1 MTLCMCVPLSL
12 CPSLSLSVYLCLCP
26 SLPCALFS
34 NCFVSIH
41 NNCFH
46 VHHSIVI
53 LCSKKEPTKSVVTL
67 FMELIKSSL
76 TLCLTLRCVHMYMY
90 NVYMYMNLCTC
101 VNISVLRIFLM
112 TTVTFG
118 KTCFQVSYFN
128 QAETK
133 FNSKNLKLKRE
144 KIYISVYQCNCLQ
157 RHLVAY

>member
-1 MTLCMCVPLSL
+1 MFPCSSLDLSSCVPRKNHQNQ
-12 CPSLSLSVYLCLCP
+12 SVL
-26 SLPCALFS
+26 
-34 NCFVSIH
+34 
-41 NNCFH
+41 
-46 VHHSIVI
+46 
-53 LCSKKEPTKSVVTL
+53 TL

-76 TLCLTLRCVHMYMY
+76 TLYLTLRCVH
-90 NVYMYMNLCTC
+90 MYMNLCTC

-144 KIYISVYQCNCLQ
+144 KVYISVYQFNCLQ
-157 RHLVAY
+157 RHLEAYWWSQWVLLQRNCDLSFTVHLGKQFVSELSYL